1 LKSNTILFFAGGALL
16 KRHKLFGCFAC
27 ILGLATW
34 SHGQAVP
41 TASRVGSIQAGIGG
55 VVANPDYGQ
64 SNIEG
69 LTFWGDFDFLYH
81 YGVEGEI
88 HYYVRTPTD
97 ISEDTYLAGPRYIYR
112 YKKVDGY
119 AKLMFGLGRFG
130 TQSGSFANPAT
141 GSYFTY
147 APGFGV
153 DVHVTRHI
161 NIRAI
166 DFEVQKW
173 PSFGAHGLSP
183 LVGSAGVSYVF
194 H

>member
-1 LKSNTILFFAGGALL
+1 LL
-16 KRHKLFGCFAC
+16 KRHLLFGCFAC
-27 ILGLATW
+27 VLSLATLA
-34 SHGQAVP
+34 HGQAVP
-41 TASRVGSIQAGIGG
+41 TASRGGSISAGIGG
-55 VVANPDYGQ
+55 VVTNPDYGQ

-69 LTFWGDFDFLYH
+69 LTFWSDFDFLYH

-88 HYYVRTPTD
+88 HYYVRTPSD
-97 ISEDTYLAGPRYIYR
+97 ISEDTYMVGPRALYR
-112 YKKVDGY
+112 YKKIDAY

-130 TQSGSFANPAT
+130 TQSGSFANPQT

-147 APGFGV
+147 APGVGV
-153 DVHVTRHI
+153 DWHVTRHI

-166 DFEVQKW
+166 DFEIQKW
-173 PSFGAHGLSP
+173 PGFGAHGLTP

>member
-1 LKSNTILFFAGGALL
+1 LL
-16 KRHKLFGCFAC
+16 KRHKLIGCFAC
-27 ILGLATW
+27 VLSLATLA
-34 SHGQAVP
+34 HGQAVP
-41 TASRVGSIQAGIGG
+41 TASRIGSIQAGIGG
-55 VVANPDYGQ
+55 VLADPDYAQ

-88 HYYVRTPTD
+88 HYYIRTPTD
-97 ISEDTYLAGPRYIYR
+97 ISENTYMAGPRYVLR

-130 TQSGSFANPAT
+130 TQSGSYANPAT
-141 GSYFTY
+141 GSYFVY
-147 APGFGV
+147 SPGFGL

-173 PSFGAHGLSP
+173 PSFAAHGLSP
-183 LVGSAGVSYVF
+183 LVGSAGVTYVF

>member
-1 LKSNTILFFAGGALL
+1 MKQ
-16 KRHKLFGCFAC
+16 HKLLGCFAYV
-27 ILGLATW
+27 LGLATLL
-34 SHGQAVP
+34 HGQAVP
-41 TASRVGSIQAGIGG
+41 TASRVGSLQAGIGG
-55 VVANPDYGQ
+55 VFTNPDYGQ

-81 YGVEGEI
+81 FGVEGEI

-97 ISEDTYLAGPRYIYR
+97 ISEDTYLAGPRFIYR
-112 YKKVDGY
+112 HKKIDGY

-130 TQSGSFANPAT
+130 TQAGSFANPAT
-141 GSYFTY
+141 GSYFVY
-147 APGFGV
+147 APAVGL

-166 DFEVQKW
+166 DLEIQKW
-173 PSFGAHGLSP
+173 PGFAAHGLSP
-183 LVGSAGVSYVF
+183 LTGSAGVSYVF